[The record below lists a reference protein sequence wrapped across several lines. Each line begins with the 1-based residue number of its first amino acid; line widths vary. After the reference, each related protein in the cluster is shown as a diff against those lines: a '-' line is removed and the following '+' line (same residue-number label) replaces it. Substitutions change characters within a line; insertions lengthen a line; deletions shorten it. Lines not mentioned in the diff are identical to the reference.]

1 MLFVVLSGF
10 ITALFAPA
18 LVRVADRHAGL
29 ALATLPA
36 GLFIW
41 FLTLLPEVNQGP
53 IRSVHDWVPSLGIQ
67 LSFWLDGLSLLMA
80 LLITGIGTLIFI
92 YAGTYLKGHRDLG
105 RFFVFLLSFMA
116 AMLGLVLSDN
126 LISLFVFWE
135 LTSITSF
142 MLIGFSHTDAN
153 ARRCA
158 MQGLYVTVGGGLVL
172 MAGFIVFASI
182 GGSYEL
188 SELLQDGD
196 LIRDHGLYTLALL
209 LILCGAF
216 TKSAQF
222 PFHFWLPNAMAAP
235 TPVSAYLHSATMVK
249 AGIYLLAR
257 LNPGFGGTELW
268 TLMLCGA
275 GGITMLMGI
284 FLAARHT
291 GIKKVLAYSTIMA
304 LGTLTMLI
312 GIGSETAIIAAMTF
326 LLAHS
331 LYKGALFMIAGII
344 DHGAGSKDFATVE
357 GLRHVMPL
365 TAFAAVLAALS
376 LAGVFPFFGFV
387 AKELLFESSL
397 GSASMVL
404 MTITVMT
411 AVLVVAVACL
421 VGIKPW
427 FGRVASSPKPAH
439 EAPLGL
445 LLGPA
450 LLAILSLVFGLQSG
464 LVANG
469 LIDSA
474 ASAVAGTALQSKLA
488 LWHGINTALMISLVS
503 LVLGY
508 VLYRQLDR
516 FRKFTRVTDQISHY
530 GPEAAFDRFML
541 GLVQISK
548 GLTLFLQNGYLRFYL
563 ITILCTMLTLVG
575 SVFVLR
581 DLTAISFAIT
591 DLRLHEAVILLVL
604 LMSVATAVFSRS
616 RLASVAALGAIG
628 FTVAL
633 LYVLFSA
640 PDVSI
645 TQILVETLTV
655 ILLVLVLY
663 KLPPY
668 LSLSPTNVRL
678 RDGLIAVLTG
688 LTMTLL
694 ILATT
699 ATRHYN
705 SITDWF
711 IEASVP
717 LGEGRNIV
725 NVILV
730 DFRAFDTLGE
740 IFVLTL
746 AAIGV
751 FAMIRFRSE
760 DRKT

>member
-36 GLFIW
+36 SLFVW
-41 FLTLLPEVNQGP
+41 FLTLLPEVNQAP
-53 IRSVHDWVPSLGIQ
+53 IRSVHEWVPSLGIQ

-92 YAGTYLKGHRDLG
+92 YAGTYLKGHQDLG

-172 MAGFIVFASI
+172 MAGFIVFASM

-312 GIGSETAIIAAMTF
+312 GIGSDTAIIAAMTF

-344 DHGAGSKDFATVE
+344 DHEAGSKDFATIE

-365 TAFAAVLAALS
+365 TALAAGLAALS

-397 GSASMVL
+397 GSASTIL
-404 MTITVMT
+404 MSVTVM
-411 AVLVVAVACL
+411 AAILVVAVACL

-427 FGRVASSPKPAH
+427 FGRVASSPKAAH

-450 LLAILSLVFGLQSG
+450 LLAILSLVFGLQSS
-464 LVANG
+464 LVSTG

-474 ASAVAGTALQSKLA
+474 ASAVAGSALQAKLA
-488 LWHGINTALMISLVS
+488 LWHGVNTALMISLVS
-503 LVLGY
+503 LIVGY

-516 FRKFTRVTDQISHY
+516 FRAWTNISDRISNY
-530 GPEAAFDRFML
+530 GPEAAFDRFMEA
-541 GLVQISK
+541 LVQLSK
-548 GLTLFLQNGYLRFYL
+548 ALTSFLQNGYLRFYL
-563 ITILCTMLTLVG
+563 ITILCTMLALVG

-581 DLTAISFAIT
+581 DITVINFAIT
-591 DLRLHEAVILLVL
+591 DLLLHEAAILLVL
-604 LMSVATAVFSRS
+604 VMSVATAVFSRS

-663 KLPPY
+663 KLPAY
-668 LSLSPTNVRL
+668 LTLSPTKVRI
-678 RDGLIAVLTG
+678 RDAVIALLTG

-699 ATRHYN
+699 ATRHYD

-760 DRKT
+760 DRKA

>member
-36 GLFIW
+36 SLFVW

-53 IRSVHDWVPSLGIQ
+53 IRSVHEWVPSLGIQ

-92 YAGTYLKGHRDLG
+92 YAGTYLKGHQDLG
-105 RFFVFLLSFMA
+105 RFFVSLLSFMA

-142 MLIGFSHTDAN
+142 MLIGFSHTDAY

-172 MAGFIVFASI
+172 MAGFIVFASM

-257 LNPGFGGTELW
+257 INPGFGGTELW
-268 TLMLCGA
+268 TLMLCGV

-312 GIGSETAIIAAMTF
+312 GIGSDTAIIAAMTF

-344 DHGAGSKDFATVE
+344 DHEAGSKDFATIE

-365 TAFAAVLAALS
+365 TALAAGLAALS

-397 GSASMVL
+397 GSASTIL
-404 MTITVMT
+404 MSITVM
-411 AVLVVAVACL
+411 AAILVVAVACL

-450 LLAILSLVFGLQSG
+450 LLAVLGLVFGLQSG
-464 LVANG
+464 LISTG

-474 ASAVAGTALQSKLA
+474 ASAVAGSGLQAKLA
-488 LWHGINTALMISLVS
+488 LWHGVNAALIISIIS
-503 LVLGY
+503 LVLGI

-516 FRKFTRVTDQISHY
+516 FRTWTSITDRISKH
-530 GPEAAFDRFML
+530 GPEALFDRFML
-541 GLVQISK
+541 ALVKLSK
-548 GLTLFLQNGYLRFYL
+548 GMTIFLQNGYLRFYL
-563 ITILCTMLTLVG
+563 ITILCTMLTLIG
-575 SVFVLR
+575 SVFFLR
-581 DLTAISFAIT
+581 DISNLNFAIT
-591 DLRLHEAVILLVL
+591 DLRLHEAAILLVL
-604 LMSVATAVFSRS
+604 VMSVATAVFSRS

-663 KLPPY
+663 RLPPY
-668 LSLSPTNVRL
+668 LSLSPTRVRL
-678 RDGLIAVLTG
+678 RDAVIATLTG
-688 LTMTLL
+688 MTITLL

-699 ATRHYN
+699 ATKHFD
-705 SITDWF
+705 SIADWF
-711 IEASVP
+711 IEGSVP

-760 DRKT
+760 DRKA

>member
-1 MLFVVLSGF
+1 
-10 ITALFAPA
+10 
-18 LVRVADRHAGL
+18 
-29 ALATLPA
+29 
-36 GLFIW
+36 
-41 FLTLLPEVNQGP
+41 
-53 IRSVHDWVPSLGIQ
+53 PSLGIQ

-92 YAGTYLKGHRDLG
+92 YAGTYLKGHQDLG

-172 MAGFIVFASI
+172 MAGFIVFASM

-312 GIGSETAIIAAMTF
+312 GIGSDTAIIAAMTF

-344 DHGAGSKDFATVE
+344 DHEAGSKDFATIE

-365 TAFAAVLAALS
+365 TALAAGLAALS

-397 GSASMVL
+397 GSAS
-404 MTITVMT
+404 
-411 AVLVVAVACL
+411 
-421 VGIKPW
+421 
-427 FGRVASSPKPAH
+427 
-439 EAPLGL
+439 
-445 LLGPA
+445 
-450 LLAILSLVFGLQSG
+450 
-464 LVANG
+464 
-469 LIDSA
+469 
-474 ASAVAGTALQSKLA
+474 
-488 LWHGINTALMISLVS
+488 
-503 LVLGY
+503 
-508 VLYRQLDR
+508 
-516 FRKFTRVTDQISHY
+516 
-530 GPEAAFDRFML
+530 
-541 GLVQISK
+541 
-548 GLTLFLQNGYLRFYL
+548 
-563 ITILCTMLTLVG
+563 
-575 SVFVLR
+575 
-581 DLTAISFAIT
+581 
-591 DLRLHEAVILLVL
+591 
-604 LMSVATAVFSRS
+604 
-616 RLASVAALGAIG
+616 
-628 FTVAL
+628 
-633 LYVLFSA
+633 
-640 PDVSI
+640 
-645 TQILVETLTV
+645 
-655 ILLVLVLY
+655 
-663 KLPPY
+663 
-668 LSLSPTNVRL
+668 
-678 RDGLIAVLTG
+678 
-688 LTMTLL
+688 
-694 ILATT
+694 
-699 ATRHYN
+699 
-705 SITDWF
+705 
-711 IEASVP
+711 
-717 LGEGRNIV
+717 
-725 NVILV
+725 
-730 DFRAFDTLGE
+730 
-740 IFVLTL
+740 
-746 AAIGV
+746 
-751 FAMIRFRSE
+751 
-760 DRKT
+760 

>member
-92 YAGTYLKGHRDLG
+92 YAGSYLKGHQDLG

-172 MAGFIVFASI
+172 MAGFIVFASM

-344 DHGAGSKDFATVE
+344 DHEAGSKDFATVE

-516 FRKFTRVTDQISHY
+516 FRKFTRVTDQISHF

-699 ATRHYN
+699 ATRHAD
-705 SITDWF
+705 SIADWF